1 MARKPGYWQT
11 LQASKDEAMLAVDL
25 YNGLYDRR
33 LCPLGHPPGARVY
46 PELVALGSLMNTI
59 YTTRDVRI

>member
-1 MARKPGYWQT
+1 
-11 LQASKDEAMLAVDL
+11 MLAVDL